1 MFPRQFS
8 IQHQNVYLL
17 PQYFYNEKV
26 DSAFYFVVLVV
37 NCMLILDKT
46 ENILILE
53 VLPLLFQ
60 YISLYILEI

>member
-26 DSAFYFVVLVV
+26 DAPAQF
-37 NCMLILDKT
+37 
-46 ENILILE
+46 
-53 VLPLLFQ
+53 
-60 YISLYILEI
+60 